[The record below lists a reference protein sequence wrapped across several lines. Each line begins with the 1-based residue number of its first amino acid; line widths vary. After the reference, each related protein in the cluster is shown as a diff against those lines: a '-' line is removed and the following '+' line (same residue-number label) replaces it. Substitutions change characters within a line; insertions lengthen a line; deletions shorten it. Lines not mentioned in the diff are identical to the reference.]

1 MLLERQNELKEAAE
15 ALRLAAHGNGSMVVI
30 SGQPGS
36 GKSAV
41 LSEIGELAA
50 GLATGPTAGSVVPSR
65 PLVMRA
71 YAAPSERSFSLG
83 VTRQLLEPVL
93 KSGAFAGRW
102 CSGPAR
108 PALAFLQ
115 GDPESPRQHTAT
127 TVRALLAMVENM
139 SQERTPVLL
148 IDDLH
153 WADEGTLDWLDQLVQ
168 QVPHRGILVAATVC
182 EGEPAAEP
190 PGVRPVAAAKHM
202 LFPAPLG
209 TASVDA
215 LILERLGVPAD
226 AEFTSACHDVTRGN
240 PLHLVSLLQECQSR
254 GIAPVAAEASRVATL
269 VPPALRRRLLLCLQE
284 QPPSV
289 LAAARALQVLGDGAD
304 PQVVGE
310 LAGLDRV
317 DREAGLWRLR
327 RLTLVV
333 RQGTTLALAH
343 RAVHE
348 VIEDAMPPG
357 ERNRLHL
364 KAAALL
370 RYRGSTPERVAGH
383 LLATTAPLD
392 DDSVAALRHAAE
404 AATLR
409 GAPET
414 AARYVRRALRD
425 VPPHSEERAMLLV
438 ELASVERSF
447 APSVAVRHITQAFP
461 LLASA
466 RARAEALLTLTP
478 MAAGATLLSLG
489 DAMRQ
494 TTQELT
500 ATEARPADR
509 RLLELRLEARLH
521 HLCDIDPSVLA
532 SAADRLTGLGGRPEM
547 THAGQRELL
556 VALMYTVTV
565 SAALPA
571 AQVRRLAARVLEH
584 EPARAAHVHTMLPLV
599 VPVSVTADS
608 VTGLMSWLDTALADA
623 ERRGGR
629 LEQSVVLSEQ
639 ALVLLAQGRLSA
651 ARERAVR
658 ACSVIGP
665 QEASTLSLIA
675 LAMVALR
682 TREPELV
689 DGLPERIRG
698 AHENCVLAGLLTM
711 VRGMKA
717 ERRHE
722 PAMAVEHFLDAE
734 YALER
739 AGWRNPVL
747 APSAYWAARTL
758 HRVGEAERAEQLCEQ
773 HLEQARAWGAP
784 SGLGRALALQ
794 AAVTDAASAPR
805 LLREAAGVL
814 EGSADLL
821 TRASVLLRLAEAVA
835 PRHAAEAEAALR
847 TSYELAVDCGAS
859 RIAAR
864 AQEMLGPA
872 AVGVPTR
879 GRLTSAERMVAQMA
893 VEGLTNQAIADAL
906 GVSRRAVEKH
916 LTNCYRKISTS
927 GRSGLASAL
936 EDAGLFE
943 PTGVSAPPAETIRP
957 QGAA

>member
-1 MLLERQNELKEAAE
+1 MLLERQNELQEAAE

-30 SGQPGS
+30 SGPPGI

-50 GLATGPTAGSVVPSR
+50 GLATGPVAGSAAPGR

-93 KSGAFAGRW
+93 KSGAFVGRW

-127 TVRALLAMVENM
+127 TVRALLSMVENM
-139 SQERTPVLL
+139 SQDRTPVLL

-153 WADEGTLDWLDQLVQ
+153 WADEGTLDWLDQLAH

-182 EGEPAAEP
+182 EGEPPAEP
-190 PGVRPVAAAKHM
+190 PGVRPVAAAEHT

-226 AEFTSACHDVTRGN
+226 AEFTVACHDATRGN

-254 GIAPVAAEASRVATL
+254 GIAPVAAEAPKVATL
-269 VPPALRRRLLLCLQE
+269 VPPALRRRLLLCLRE

-289 LAAARALQVLGDGAD
+289 LAAARALQVLGDEAD

-317 DREAGLWRLR
+317 DQESSLCRLR
-327 RLTLVV
+327 RLTLLV
-333 RQGTTLALAH
+333 RRGTTLGLAH

-348 VIEDAMPPG
+348 VIEDSMPPG

-364 KAAALL
+364 RAASLL
-370 RYRGSTPERVAGH
+370 RYRGSAPERVARH

-392 DDSVAALRHAAE
+392 DDSLAALRGAAK

-414 AARYVRRALRD
+414 AARYLRRALRD
-425 VPPHSEERAMLLV
+425 VPPHSEERALLLV
-438 ELASVERSF
+438 ELATVERSF

-461 LLASA
+461 LLAGA

-478 MAAGATLLSLG
+478 VATGATLLSLG

-494 TTQELT
+494 TAQELT
-500 ATEARPADR
+500 AAEART
-509 RLLELRLEARLH
+509 LGGQSLEPRLEARLH
-521 HLCDIDPSVLA
+521 HLCDIDPSVLSSA
-532 SAADRLTGLGGRPEM
+532 SDRLTGLGRRPEM
-547 THAGQRELL
+547 TDAGQRELL
-556 VALMYTVTV
+556 VALLYTLTV
-565 SAALPA
+565 SAAQPA
-571 AQVRRLAARVLEH
+571 AQIRTLAARVLEH

-599 VPVSVTADS
+599 VPVSVTVDFVA
-608 VTGLMSWLDTALADA
+608 GLMPWLDTALADA
-623 ERRGGR
+623 ERRGGL

-639 ALVLLAQGRLSA
+639 ALVLLAQGRLTA

-658 ACSVIGP
+658 AWSLIGP
-665 QEASTLSLIA
+665 EEASALSIIA

-682 TREPELV
+682 TREAELV
-689 DGLPERIRG
+689 DGLPERIR
-698 AHENCVLAGLLTM
+698 AVHENCVLTGLLTM
-711 VRGMKA
+711 VRGMQA

-722 PAMAVEHFLDAE
+722 PAMAVEYFLDAE

-739 AGWRNPVL
+739 TGWRNPVL
-747 APSAYWAARTL
+747 APSAYWAARAL
-758 HRVGEAERAEQLCEQ
+758 HRAGEAGRAEQMCER

-794 AAVTDAASAPR
+794 AAVTGAASAPR

-835 PRHAAEAEAALR
+835 PRHEAEAEAALR
-847 TSYELAVDCGAS
+847 TSYELAVECGAS
-859 RIAAR
+859 RIADR
-864 AQEMLGPA
+864 AQELLGPA
-872 AVGVPTR
+872 AAGVPTR
-879 GRLTSAERMVAQMA
+879 GRLTAAERMVAQMA
-893 VEGLTNQAIADAL
+893 VEGLTNQAIADTL

-916 LTNCYRKISTS
+916 LTSCYRKMSTS

-936 EDAGLFE
+936 EEAGLLE
-943 PTGVSAPPAETIRP
+943 PTGSSVPPAETIRP